1 MKPSVYR
8 FFLVAF
14 SYWFV
19 ATFAERVLDI
29 PEKVVG
35 VTAFIP
41 PVFGLMWGLP
51 AAFGVYAGELLV
63 MPDVMNLFAANGETD
78 RLFYFVRG
86 FWVFLAAWLPH
97 VLWRNF
103 LVRPNE
109 DEFSLSV
116 HTLRKFLMI
125 MFATFVVTS
134 AFRALTA
141 SPEDLAI
148 AATIFGSGK
157 TTTYSDFGLVCFVND
172 FFVATFFDLAWL
184 FFLSSRRFKNL
195 IEYRETM
202 PLTREKEKEKER
214 EKKKGKEKE
223 KEKKE
228 KERKEKEQKEETH
241 KAWLIALGFY
251 ALFPI
256 SIAYLNK
263 YQIYGMD
270 RIENWMRFIAECLT
284 TIDVYLVL
292 MLYLLLRYRRSIM
305 MEVVFLVAQTVFFSA
320 TVLGWGSSVAMGNFV
335 NSHANESLRAMS
347 VICRERLY
355 RTFFCVRQA
364 VNGMKLQALD
374 ALESYDRLAQ
384 DPTYRSQYL
393 DEMKRNFNA
402 IALRTDGTIAYY
414 LRLIP
419 EIDGGKGGFSM
430 EREDVR
436 WEGALSPF
444 VPRNIIDLDDYSPDD
459 IKNVGWYYIPMKNK
473 CATWIEPYVD
483 PVTHDYVISYVAPL
497 FVDGKFIGV
506 IGMDVD
512 FDFIIQE
519 LRRMSIYDYG
529 YVYLMNRNDIVL
541 YHRDQPQGALFQ
553 PNPDFRE
560 IELYLTNGMWLGIAT
575 PLSKIYD
582 ERNRILRHLI
592 AAIIFVA
599 MLISF
604 VSITLASKAIR
615 PLAGMTE
622 AAKRIASGDLNVKIS
637 YESGNE
643 LGILVKSI
651 RDMAAK
657 LEFYVYR
664 DKLTGLRNP
673 AAYMGKASEL
683 DEQSSL
689 RDDLNYGVV
698 IFDANFLKKVND
710 NYGHEAGN
718 ELLRH
723 AAKVIEKVFANSLTY
738 RTGGDEFAAILEGQD
753 YENRN
758 ELLRLFDEKVAAEHF
773 QAGGETLTLSVA
785 RGLAVYESGMKFD
798 AVSKK
803 ADAAMYNHKAALKA
817 KFGEDVR

>member
-1 MKPSVYR
+1 MKPSLYR
-8 FFLVAF
+8 FFFVAF

-19 ATFAERVLDI
+19 ATFAERILDI

-41 PVFGLMWGLP
+41 PIFGLMWGLP
-51 AAFGVYAGELLV
+51 AAFGVYVGELLV
-63 MPDVMNLFAANGETD
+63 MPDVHNLFAANGESD
-78 RLFYFVRG
+78 WLFYLVRG
-86 FWVFLAAWLPH
+86 FWVFLAAWLPR

-103 LVRPNE
+103 FIRP
-109 DEFSLSV
+109 DENAFSLSV
-116 HTLRKFLMI
+116 HTLRKFLVI

-141 SPEDLAI
+141 TPEDLAM
-148 AATIFGSGK
+148 AATVFGSGK
-157 TTTYSDFGLVCFVND
+157 TTTYLNYGLVCFVND
-172 FFVATFFDLAWL
+172 FFVAIFFDLAWL
-184 FFLSSRRFKNL
+184 FFLTSRRLSTL

-202 PLTREKEKEKER
+202 PLTRKRK
-214 EKKKGKEKE
+214 KEKE

-228 KERKEKEQKEETH
+228 KEKQENQKEETH

-263 YQIYGMD
+263 CQIYGMD

-320 TVLGWGSSVAMGNFV
+320 SVLGWGSSVAMGNFV
-335 NSHANESLRAMS
+335 NAHANESLREMS

-384 DPTYRSQYL
+384 DANYRSQYL
-393 DEMKRNFNA
+393 NEMKRNFNA
-402 IALRTDGTIAYY
+402 IALRTDGSIAYY

-430 EREDVR
+430 EREEVR

-506 IGMDVD
+506 IGMDID

-529 YVYLMNRNDIVL
+529 YVYLMNRNNLVL

-560 IELYLTNGMWLGIAT
+560 IELYLANGMWLGIAT

-673 AAYMGKASEL
+673 AAYMSKASEL
-683 DEQSSL
+683 DDQSSL

-723 AAKVIEKVFANSLTY
+723 AAKVIETVFANSLTY
-738 RTGGDEFAAILEGQD
+738 RTGGDEFAAILEG
-753 YENRN
+753 EGRT
-758 ELLRLFDEKVAAEHF
+758 F
-773 QAGGETLTLSVA
+773 S
-785 RGLAVYESGMKFD
+785 SG
-798 AVSKK
+798 
-803 ADAAMYNHKAALKA
+803 
-817 KFGEDVR
+817 